1 MAKHTTWEVWLS
13 KSPGRRG
20 RGGSKWVKSCK
31 AFVAVMIRMRGQK
44 FFCAHDCLL
53 AILNQAIRSLI
64 KALFVILPIDRP
76 VQFHANNNPLNF
88 LRILR
93 WLKVNILPQKKK
105 LIRSKNLSVHPM
117 IRHQRNALLS
127 YDRGISLLVA
137 SLQNNLNFWKILV
150 LVSLTSP
157 DDYSRSRH
165 RSICRKFIYLQ
176 FITNSGQPARTFIM

>member
-1 MAKHTTWEVWLS
+1 
-13 KSPGRRG
+13 
-20 RGGSKWVKSCK
+20 
-31 AFVAVMIRMRGQK
+31 MIRMRGQK

-64 KALFVILPIDRP
+64 KALFVILRIDQP
-76 VQFHANNNPLNF
+76 VQFYANNNPLTF
-88 LRILR
+88 LRIMR
-93 WLKVNILPQKKK
+93 WLNVNILPQKK

-157 DDYSRSRH
+157 DDYGRNHH
-165 RSICRKFIYLQ
+165 RSICRKFISKVFQRSLLALH
-176 FITNSGQPARTFIM
+176 N

>member
-1 MAKHTTWEVWLS
+1 
-13 KSPGRRG
+13 
-20 RGGSKWVKSCK
+20 
-31 AFVAVMIRMRGQK
+31 MIRMRGQK

-105 LIRSKNLSVHPM
+105 IN
-117 IRHQRNALLS
+117 QE
-127 YDRGISLLVA
+127 
-137 SLQNNLNFWKILV
+137 
-150 LVSLTSP
+150 
-157 DDYSRSRH
+157 
-165 RSICRKFIYLQ
+165 
-176 FITNSGQPARTFIM
+176 